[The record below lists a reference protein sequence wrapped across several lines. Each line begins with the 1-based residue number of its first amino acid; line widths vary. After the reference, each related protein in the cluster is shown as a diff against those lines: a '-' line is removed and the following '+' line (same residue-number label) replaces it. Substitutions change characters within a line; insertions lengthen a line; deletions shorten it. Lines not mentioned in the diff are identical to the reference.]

1 MKNSE
6 PRIRRRGRIVYMTD
20 NDAAAFGDLLKQSF
34 PEIEFGVMYLEEK
47 ILARFPTLIDAVRYS
62 RTKRTEHWFYGWIP
76 PQRWRPRW
84 QHRYKGNPH
93 FRGRQP
99 NVFVV
104 ANLPARWFMFDRPA
118 GFYRPDDLPA
128 FLLGPQGMVQAH
140 YDPSSVEIRRF
151 VDKVFRLL
159 AKVTANRFLRVV
171 AETHEVVGKIESG
184 MYWAGEDA
192 LATCRK
198 RLNHYIAADG
208 FDTKRRWV
216 LLKPYDWSPGQAVTE

>member
-1 MKNSE
+1 
-6 PRIRRRGRIVYMTD
+6 
-20 NDAAAFGDLLKQSF
+20 
-34 PEIEFGVMYLEEK
+34 
-47 ILARFPTLIDAVRYS
+47 
-62 RTKRTEHWFYGWIP
+62 
-76 PQRWRPRW
+76 
-84 QHRYKGNPH
+84 
-93 FRGRQP
+93 
-99 NVFVV
+99 VFVV

-216 LLKPYDWSPGQAVTE
+216 LLKPYDWSLDQAVTE